1 MNAAAAAAAAGAGG
15 EDGGALLEVVGS
27 VEAELKALMDA
38 KPSWEQLEEALAAKG
53 DLDKVLAKADA
64 GYVEEMFKSLS
75 ASMES
80 QLHELRQAAESGVAG
95 AAEELE
101 AQSEKWAALQAELL
115 DKAGR
120 DDLRALEQ
128 QMLGK
133 LNRVTKR
140 LNSQSGVGHP
150 GGAGTEAGSSS
161 RRRGRQSDEG
171 GLPAAAAAGADGAA
185 GEMGAAMQQP
195 TAEELAALQRR
206 LEQRLNTLQSIF
218 EHRASEQSPG
228 APSNPPTQP

>member
-1 MNAAAAAAAAGAGG
+1 M
-15 EDGGALLEVVGS
+15 
-27 VEAELKALMDA
+27 
-38 KPSWEQLEEALAAKG
+38 
-53 DLDKVLAKADA
+53 LAKADA

-140 LNSQSGVGHP
+140 LNSQSGGGHP
-150 GGAGTEAGSSS
+150 GGGTEAGASSK
-161 RRRGRQSDEG
+161 RRGRQSDG
-171 GLPAAAAAGADGAA
+171 GGGCRRRRRRPLTEPAVKRG
-185 GEMGAAMQQP
+185 QP
-195 TAEELAALQRR
+195 CSSPLRR
-206 LEQRLNTLQSIF
+206 SWRRFSGGWSS
-218 EHRASEQSPG
+218 A
-228 APSNPPTQP
+228 